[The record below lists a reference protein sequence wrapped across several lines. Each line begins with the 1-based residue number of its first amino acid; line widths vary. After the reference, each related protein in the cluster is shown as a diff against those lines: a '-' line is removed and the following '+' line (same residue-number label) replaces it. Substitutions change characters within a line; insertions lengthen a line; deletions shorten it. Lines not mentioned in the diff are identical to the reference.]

1 METSK
6 LQEQYYADMDD
17 KDGSDLKLYLMGRE
31 QILPGVSCD
40 RVLRQ
45 HYLLHFIMR
54 GRGIF
59 RQGGRHYPVEAGQA
73 FLITPDTFCSY
84 VADEEDPYAY
94 AWVEF
99 DGLSAKDYLDRAG
112 ISRSSPIYTGIDISC
127 MEYLMKMIDNHA
139 NSLRTQAYFLLVLD
153 RMIINCPP
161 CSRPLEISSES
172 AGELYIRRATKYITL
187 NYWKNPSVQEV
198 ADFCGIDRS
207 HLSRLFK
214 QKTNQ
219 CPQAYI
225 VRYRINT
232 ACTLLKTTDLT
243 LAQIASAIGYADQF
257 CFSKA
262 FKKEKGIPPLVW
274 REQYT

>member
-1 METSK
+1 MRVRKAVQKWGIRMETSK

-112 ISRSSPIYTGIDISC
+112 ISRSSPIYTGIDIS
-127 MEYLMKMIDNHA
+127 
-139 NSLRTQAYFLLVLD
+139 
-153 RMIINCPP
+153 
-161 CSRPLEISSES
+161 SSS
-172 AGELYIRRATKYITL
+172 
-187 NYWKNPSVQEV
+187 P
-198 ADFCGIDRS
+198 FCWA
-207 HLSRLFK
+207 LWSRLSTAVFSPEK
-214 QKTNQ
+214 DISRGWPSTWERGKG
-219 CPQAYI
+219 
-225 VRYRINT
+225 YR
-232 ACTLLKTTDLT
+232 LSSPPW
-243 LAQIASAIGYADQF
+243 ASRSMG
-257 CFSKA
+257 
-262 FKKEKGIPPLVW
+262 PPPG
-274 REQYT
+274 